1 MLLLTLLAPA
11 LLQTTPVKPLPR
23 ANPSPPPVTEETQ
36 VLAPVQAL
44 FDALAK
50 RDGAAIL
57 ARGLPNATTWASVER
72 PDGTRVTR
80 QRPFAEFA
88 NAVSGAGPRLEER
101 FVGTPAVEIDGDM
114 AMVWGDYVFLLDGK
128 LSHCG
133 VDHVSL
139 LRDNGQWKIAHM
151 AWTQRTTGCPAQ

>member
-1 MLLLTLLAPA
+1 MLALAFLA
-11 LLQTTPVKPLPR
+11 QITPVQPLPR
-23 ANPSPPPVTEETQ
+23 GNPSPPPISEETQ

-57 ARGLPNATTWASVER
+57 ARALPNATTVAVGQR
-72 PDGTRVTR
+72 PDGTRVVR
-80 QRPFAEFA
+80 QRSFTEFAEQLKQG
-88 NAVSGAGPRLEER
+88 NQRLEER
-101 FVGTPAVEIDGDM
+101 FIGTPAVEIDGDM
-114 AMVWGDYVFLLDGK
+114 AMVWGDYVFLIDGK

-139 LRDNGQWKIAHM
+139 VRENGQWKIAHL
-151 AWTQRTTGCPAQ
+151 AWTQRTSDCAVQ